1 MYHFVTVDQ
10 AIASKTHALR
20 SSYVVYVATRAD
32 GAASHDQAIASKT
45 HALRSSYVVY
55 VATRAD
61 GAASHDQ
68 ASLCFWMIPGTCADD

>member
-1 MYHFVTVDQ
+1 MYHFVTV
-10 AIASKTHALR
+10 
-20 SSYVVYVATRAD
+20 
-32 GAASHDQAIASKT
+32 DQAIASKT